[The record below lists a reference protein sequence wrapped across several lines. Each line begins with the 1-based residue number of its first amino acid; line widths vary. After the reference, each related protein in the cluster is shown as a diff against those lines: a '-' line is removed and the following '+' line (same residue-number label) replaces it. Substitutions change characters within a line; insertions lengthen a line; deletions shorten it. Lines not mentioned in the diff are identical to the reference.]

1 MNVVQLEARTSKK
14 FTPSSIRFRLMN
26 GIPQIPTIVSQ
37 ELLIRS
43 MMPKMVVVAC
53 KLGTKAKPSK
63 KEN

>member
-1 MNVVQLEARTSKK
+1 
-14 FTPSSIRFRLMN
+14 MN